1 MTTHVIFGTGP
12 VGMAVMNE
20 LSQRNV
26 HIRMVN
32 RSGKA
37 DVPPDV
43 EIIAADVTLS
53 GKAVQAAEGASVIY
67 HAMNIPYPL
76 WFETFPKL
84 NRAMIETA
92 EATGAKLIVM
102 DNLYMY
108 GSTNGQPMTEDTPPT
123 AHTRKGKLRAELARE
138 LLQAHQDGRI
148 QVAIGRASDF
158 FGPGVEDS
166 MIGGTRVVVPAIQGK
181 AAQVIGNPDM
191 PHTYSYIPD
200 VGRALVALADNDDA
214 LGKVWHL
221 PVADTLTTRAFVN
234 QIFATAGNPP
244 KIQTAPKIAIRVL
257 GIFNPMMREIVE
269 MVYEFEEPFIMD
281 SSRFK
286 TTFGDL
292 STPLNKAIEQTVAA
306 FRA

>member
-20 LSQRNV
+20 LHQRDV

-37 DVPPDV
+37 DVPADV
-43 EIIAADVTLS
+43 EVVAADVTLP
-53 GKAVQAAEGASVIY
+53 GKAVEAAEGASVIY
-67 HAMNIPYPL
+67 HALNIPYPL
-76 WFETFPKL
+76 WFEVFPKL
-84 NRAMIETA
+84 NRTMIEAA

-108 GSTNGQPMTEDTPPT
+108 GSTNGQPMTEETPAT
-123 AHTRKGKLRAELARE
+123 SHTRKGKLRAELARE

-148 QVAIGRASDF
+148 RVAIGRASDF

-181 AAQVIGNPDM
+181 AAQIIGNPDM
-191 PHTYSYIPD
+191 PHTYSYVPD
-200 VGRALVALADNDDA
+200 VGRALVALADNDTA

-221 PVADTLTTRAFVN
+221 PVADTLTTRAFIN
-234 QIFATAGNPP
+234 QIYAAAGNPP
-244 KIQTAPKIAIRVL
+244 KIQTAPRIAIRAL
-257 GIFNPMMREIVE
+257 GLFNPMMREIVE

-286 TTFGDL
+286 AAFGDL
-292 STPLNKAIEQTVAA
+292 STPLNEAIKQTVTA